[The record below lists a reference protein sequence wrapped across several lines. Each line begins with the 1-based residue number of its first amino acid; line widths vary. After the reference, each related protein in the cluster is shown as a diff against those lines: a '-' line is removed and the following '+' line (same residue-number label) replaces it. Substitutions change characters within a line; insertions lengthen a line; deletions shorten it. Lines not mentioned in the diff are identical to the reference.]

1 MFQLASSAQLLKDET
16 YASNDRD
23 PLGSLEHGRLITMEE
38 LGFQRQRLSTNAWAL
53 LMFIAYLILGLLVF
67 CYGEGINALD
77 SVYLSVI
84 TFTTVGYGKYS
95 SLDSSLK

>member
-1 MFQLASSAQLLKDET
+1 
-16 YASNDRD
+16 
-23 PLGSLEHGRLITMEE
+23 
-38 LGFQRQRLSTNAWAL
+38 
-53 LMFIAYLILGLLVF
+53 MFIAYLILGLLVF